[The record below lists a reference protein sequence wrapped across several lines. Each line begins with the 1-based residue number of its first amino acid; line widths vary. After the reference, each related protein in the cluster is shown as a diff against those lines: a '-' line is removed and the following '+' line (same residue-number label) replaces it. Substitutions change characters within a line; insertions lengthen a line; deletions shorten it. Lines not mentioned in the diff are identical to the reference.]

1 MLRPVAGAW
10 PEQILAVKKIQKY
23 RWPEH
28 YISGRSTAGALKK
41 WPEHSRSGWAI
52 WKRILLRRSREQKKD
67 KRNDPVKFSR
77 KLF

>member
-28 YISGRSTAGALKK
+28 YISGRSMAGALKK
-41 WPEHSRSGWAI
+41 VAGAF
-52 WKRILLRRSREQKKD
+52 QKWLGYLEKD
-67 KRNDPVKFSR
+67 TSEKIT
-77 KLF
+77 